1 MIHFAFLPR
10 VFKLLLLSSL
20 LIAFNLSPVLGQKE
34 KEKRDVQIIDFGADD
49 ETGERKNRVN
59 YGLIIKTNPI
69 SFLFGHQTLE
79 VEKEITDLISV
90 QGGVGLTFA
99 AQALGE
105 LNLESLYGLGWEG
118 NRNYC
123 QSEQWVQDFCDNYDD
138 YTYRDQKTGIKFTF
152 SPRLF
157 FNNEGY
163 EGSYISPVITY
174 SRLRYQVLMA
184 DETFSQNPQYT
195 GQDYQPEFEAFTDFT
210 IRYGYSILFD
220 KLTAEAFAGIGL
232 RKRKAERQDLGRD
245 AAGTIRNGMRQIE
258 ESNLRFEV
266 GLRIGFQL

>member
-1 MIHFAFLPR
+1 MVYCKHPLQKWR
-10 VFKLLLLSSL
+10 LLLLISL
-20 LIAFNLSPVLGQKE
+20 FACGCLSPVFGQKE

-49 ETGERKNRVN
+49 ETGEGKKRVN

-99 AQALGE
+99 MQALGE
-105 LNLESLYGLGWEG
+105 LDLASLYGLGWEG
-118 NRNYC
+118 SRSYC
-123 QSEQWVQDFCDNYDD
+123 QSEQWVQDFCDDYDD
-138 YTYRDQKTGIKFTF
+138 YTYREQKTGVKFAF
-152 SPRLF
+152 STRLF
-157 FNNEGY
+157 FNNEGF
-163 EGSYISPVITY
+163 EGSYISPAVTW
-174 SRLRYQVLMA
+174 SRLRYQALMA

-195 GQDYQPEFEAFTDFT
+195 GQDYQPEFEAYTDFT
-210 IRYGYSILFD
+210 VRYGYSILYE

>member
-1 MIHFAFLPR
+1 MSYYVSLPG
-10 VFKLLLLSSL
+10 VWKLLLLTSL
-20 LIAFNLSPVLGQKE
+20 LVSFNLSPVLGQKE

-49 ETGERKNRVN
+49 ERDGGKRRVN
-59 YGLIIKTNPI
+59 HGLILKTNPI

-79 VEKEITDLISV
+79 AEKELTDLISV

-99 AQALGE
+99 VQALGDVD
-105 LNLESLYGLGWEG
+105 LESLYGLGWEG
-118 NRNYC
+118 IRTYC
-123 QSEQWVQDFCDNYDD
+123 QSEQWVQDFCDDYDD
-138 YTYRDQKTGIKFTF
+138 YTYREQKTGIKFTF

-157 FNNEGY
+157 FNNEGF
-163 EGSYISPVITY
+163 EGSYISPAITY

-195 GQDYQPEFEAFTDFT
+195 GQDFQPEFEAYTDFT

-245 AAGTIRNGMRQIE
+245 ITGAVRNGIRQIE
-258 ESNLRFEV
+258 DSNLRLEV